1 MFKRIFVLIVV
12 LFISMS
18 CKQSTAPILSVPT
31 TDDNGTI
38 DGDNSNGGNTDNGN
52 TDSGLG
58 YGVYNVY
65 VLENDKIETIPL
77 RISDT
82 YEMLGIYSSMII
94 DSSTGKSKF
103 ELHRVNTSSTT
114 GDTYYT
120 FNTNNLNI
128 MKIEVSKEGSENTD
142 GNENPDGSETVK
154 ETIAKKF
161 RGVCL
166 VRIYPDAA
174 EKPTNSSLLGDY
186 TIAGIY
192 TEVIPPSSKLIS
204 FMAMTNSNE
213 FQNYGYDELI
223 ILRPDITNV
232 KLPTTGYANE
242 DTEVNYTNYRAD
254 ILFNIDKTIN
264 LYYYNPNRAFENQNT
279 NYIFKRV
286 KTTQQ

>member
-154 ETIAKKF
+154 ETISKKF

-166 VRIYPDAA
+166 VRIYPDA
-174 EKPTNSSLLGDY
+174 PTIVKSSLSVGNY
-186 TIAGIY
+186 TIAGVY
-192 TEVIPPSSKLIS
+192 TEMEETKTSGGVAARI
-204 FMAMTNSNE
+204 AMTNSE
-213 FQNYGYDELI
+213 TFQNFGYDELI
-223 ILRPDITNV
+223 ILRTDKPKDDNT
-232 KLPTTGYANE
+232 K
-242 DTEVNYTNYRAD
+242 NYRAD
-254 ILFNIDKTIN
+254 ILFNDDEPIS
-264 LYYYNPNRAFENQNT
+264 LYNYDPDRTFANQNI
-279 NYIFKRV
+279 NYNFVV
-286 KTTQQ
+286 KATP